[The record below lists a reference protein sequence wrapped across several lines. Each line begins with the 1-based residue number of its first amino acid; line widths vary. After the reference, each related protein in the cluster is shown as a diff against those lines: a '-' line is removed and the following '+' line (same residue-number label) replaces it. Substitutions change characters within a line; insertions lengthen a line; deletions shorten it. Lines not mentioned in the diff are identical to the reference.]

1 MSLSDDKKNIFTTIG
16 AYTSVMQTTNLPDTT
31 NIFPS
36 VNNKKDVVPFLLDL
50 LKVVVGTDAL
60 QELTGKLF
68 TDFIDTVEPTIKTA
82 LKNQVTQFNAGG
94 NLPSQFALSGT
105 GFSVSVKKID
115 VFNKLKIDPNST
127 QGDLLYDKVNVNF
140 DKVAH
145 DAIVNAGTDTNFA
158 NVLFIN
164 YNKATDNFVF
174 KTPNQSVNIGTWA
187 NNYINSLTIINKKEF
202 LSNIMNAIY
211 GSISSQTGKSV
222 DEMNKELQVNK
233 AIEQLVDNDDDSFE
247 ISPNDYDALLQQA
260 QQLVNGITYYDLGCG
275 LMEANFPLSGLT
287 NLVSQI
293 SGSTDAFA
301 SGNAIG
307 NTINAS
313 TVNNSGTTAAN
324 KQTIKDGFFQKLIKI
339 IEQTLA
345 NAVSTSPQIKA
356 LMAIVSAF
364 ENAGTPILGEALD
377 DLKKFKVMIKCM
389 INEMMQM
396 LYQFIFN
403 LVVSYLIALLEPI
416 IVKIIKEKINQYVGI
431 IKSLAT

>member
-1 MSLSDDKKNIFTTIG
+1 MSLSDDKKSVFTTIG
-16 AYTSVMQTTNLPDTT
+16 AYTSVMQTTSLPDTT
-31 NIFPS
+31 NLFPS
-36 VNNKKDVVPFLLDL
+36 INNKKDVVPFLLDL
-50 LKVVVGTDAL
+50 LKTVVGTDAL

-68 TDFIDTVEPTIKTA
+68 TDFVDTVEPTIKTA
-82 LKNQVTQFNAGG
+82 LKNQFTQINASS
-94 NLPSQFALSGT
+94 NIPNQFALSGT
-105 GFSVSVKKID
+105 GFSVSAKKID
-115 VFNKLKIDPNST
+115 VYNKLKIKPESAE
-127 QGDLLYDKVNVNF
+127 GDLLYDKVNVNF
-140 DKVAH
+140 DKIAH
-145 DAIVNAGTDTNFA
+145 DAIVNAGTNTNFA
-158 NVLFIN
+158 NVLYIK
-164 YNKATDNFVF
+164 YDKITDNFIL
-174 KTPNQSVNIGTWA
+174 KATSPTIKIGTWV
-187 NNYINSLTIINKKEF
+187 NNYIDNLVIINKKEF